1 MPPPPSSAPRTSVLR
16 PNLSRVPAA
25 ASATLR
31 RLLLPRQPRLSR
43 SDSGQAQGP
52 RLDSH
57 CQGTKGRAP
66 APVPQDARRG
76 TGPAPE
82 TKSIQTFAPTK
93 EEKPSSSSKDKK
105 KEEQILQQ
113 QTEEDMISELVDD
126 ILLLILE
133 NVNLTT
139 SVRAGVLS
147 TRWRHLPWLLRQLSI
162 HIKDF
167 LREPY
172 DHDHPAVD
180 DIEKALS
187 SLTEA
192 VRSMLAPTCRKSVI
206 TKLCISFFVTSGYSN
221 EVGHLVNEAI
231 ENGIV
236 KDIELT
242 CGVQMMPTTLSEEDM
257 ANHADGV
264 IIFFRN
270 YPNIWLQP
278 KKDQLRSGF
287 SNLRQLYLHDIFVG
301 FGLMWTTT
309 LLEAAPSLEILR
321 VGKKYIKENNLVTF
335 IGSGCFFRVTLITH
349 AVLTHAVHTRHG
361 STATT
366 ARHGNTARHTHHSA
380 PGSGKME
387 NIHVR

>member
-1 MPPPPSSAPRTSVLR
+1 MFV
-16 PNLSRVPAA
+16 
-25 ASATLR
+25 
-31 RLLLPRQPRLSR
+31 
-43 SDSGQAQGP
+43 
-52 RLDSH
+52 
-57 CQGTKGRAP
+57 
-66 APVPQDARRG
+66 
-76 TGPAPE
+76 
-82 TKSIQTFAPTK
+82 IM
-93 EEKPSSSSKDKK
+93 
-105 KEEQILQQ
+105 QILQQ

-162 HIKDF
+162 HMKDF

-270 YPNIWLQP
+270 YPNVYCCLTSLSLYNADLLNRIYIISLQT
-278 KKDQLRSGF
+278 SAH
-287 SNLRQLYLHDIFVG
+287 NCVIF
-301 FGLMWTTT
+301 
-309 LLEAAPSLEILR
+309 I
-321 VGKKYIKENNLVTF
+321 
-335 IGSGCFFRVTLITH
+335 
-349 AVLTHAVHTRHG
+349 
-361 STATT
+361 
-366 ARHGNTARHTHHSA
+366 
-380 PGSGKME
+380 
-387 NIHVR
+387 